1 MSDPFDPRDLQ
12 VVFLREIHEA
22 RARAREALAR
32 AGRAA
37 GDAGA
42 VRDLR
47 NFFHRLAGSAGT
59 VGHGM
64 LARLA
69 GACELAADQELE
81 RKGPL
86 SKLTA
91 RIFAEGLAGVDD
103 VLETRT
109 PDRGVLI
116 PVLQQETGGSHVAVE
131 DVPSRVLVI
140 DDDLVTARAT
150 EAVLRAAGF
159 LTARCCDPADAY
171 EAILRERPDLVIL
184 DVLLGEVDGFEVCR
198 RVRANAAL
206 QLVPIIFVT
215 RRGEIEERVRGLQVG
230 GNDYLAKP
238 FDPPELVARV
248 HSHLSRLSA
257 LCEMAIR
264 DGLTRCYNNKYFKM
278 RLEQELVRARRYGS
292 ALALGLLDVDHFKQV
307 NDTHGHPGGD
317 AVLAHLASLLIA
329 SVRSSD
335 IVARYGGEEFAFVL
349 VEAGL
354 PEAKVVAERM
364 RASVEAHE
372 FEVPGGARLRATASI
387 GIAAAHGNEP
397 AAGLIQRADA
407 ALYEAKATGRNRVRT
422 SAPPAAEPISPSA
435 AQAVPVAPQ
444 KLVQ

>member
-1 MSDPFDPRDLQ
+1 MSDLFDPRDLQ
-12 VVFLREIHEA
+12 VVFLREMHEA
-22 RARAREALAR
+22 RARARDALAR
-32 AGRAA
+32 AGREA
-37 GDAGA
+37 GDPAA
-42 VRDLR
+42 VRELR

-86 SKLTA
+86 SKITA

-109 PDRGVLI
+109 PALGVLI
-116 PVLQQETGGSHVAVE
+116 PVLQQETGAARVALE

-159 LTARCCDPADAY
+159 LTASCCDPADAY
-171 EAILRERPDLVIL
+171 EAILRESPDLIIL

-198 RVRANAAL
+198 RVRGNPAL

-215 RRGEIEERVRGLQVG
+215 RRGDVEERVRGLQVG

-238 FDPPELVARV
+238 FDAPELVARV
-248 HSHLSRLSA
+248 RSHLSRLSA
-257 LCEMAIR
+257 LREMAIR
-264 DGLTRCYNNKYFKM
+264 DGLTRCYNHKYFKM

-292 ALALGLLDVDHFKQV
+292 ALSLGLLDVDHFKRV
-307 NDTHGHPGGD
+307 NDTYGHPGGD

-349 VEAGL
+349 VEAGAQ
-354 PEAKVVAERM
+354 EAAVVAERM
-364 RASVEAHE
+364 RARVEAHE

-387 GIAAAHGNEP
+387 GLAAAQGKEP
-397 AAGLIQRADA
+397 AAALVQRADA
-407 ALYEAKATGRNRVRT
+407 ALYEAKAQGRNRVRT
-422 SAPPAAEPISPSA
+422 STP
-435 AQAVPVAPQ
+435 
-444 KLVQ
+444 

>member
-1 MSDPFDPRDLQ
+1 MSDLFDPRDLQ
-12 VVFLREIHEA
+12 VVFLREMHEA
-22 RARAREALAR
+22 RARAREALAK
-32 AGRAA
+32 AGREG

-42 VRDLR
+42 VRELR

-81 RKGPL
+81 RKNPL
-86 SKLTA
+86 SKTTA
-91 RIFAEGLAGVDD
+91 RIFAEGLAGLDD

-109 PDRGVLI
+109 PALGVLI
-116 PVLQQETGGSHVAVE
+116 PVLQQETGGAGAALE
-131 DVPSRVLVI
+131 NAPSRVLVI

-150 EAVLRAAGF
+150 EGVLRAAGF
-159 LTARCCDPADAY
+159 LTASSCDPADAY
-171 EAILRERPDLVIL
+171 EAILRESPDLVIL
-184 DVLLGEVDGFEVCR
+184 DVLLGEVNGFEVCR

-206 QLVPIIFVT
+206 QLLPIIFVT
-215 RRGEIEERVRGLQVG
+215 RRGDVEERVRGLQVG

-248 HSHLSRLSA
+248 RSHLSRLSA
-257 LCEMAIR
+257 LREMVIR
-264 DGLTRCYNNKYFKM
+264 DGLTRCYNHKYFKM

-292 ALALGLLDVDHFKQV
+292 ALTLGLLDVDHFKQV
-307 NDTHGHPGGD
+307 NDTHGHPVGD

-349 VEAGL
+349 VEAGAQ
-354 PEAKVVAERM
+354 EAAVVAERM
-364 RASVEAHE
+364 RARVEAHE
-372 FEVPGGARLRATASI
+372 FEAPGGAHLHATASI
-387 GIAAAHGNEP
+387 GLAAAHGKEP

-407 ALYEAKATGRNRVRT
+407 ALYEAKAQGRNRVRT
-422 SAPPAAEPISPSA
+422 ARADAAKSAP
-435 AQAVPVAPQ
+435 
-444 KLVQ
+444 